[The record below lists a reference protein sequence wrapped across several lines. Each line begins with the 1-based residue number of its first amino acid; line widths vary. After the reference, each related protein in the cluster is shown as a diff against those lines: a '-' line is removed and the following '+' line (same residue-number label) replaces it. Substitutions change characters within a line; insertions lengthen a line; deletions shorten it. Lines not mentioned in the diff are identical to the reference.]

1 VEAQGPRDRL
11 KDRRLARVPYD
22 SESVRALFDD
32 MASTY
37 GHVNL
42 ISSFG
47 FTARW
52 RHQVVAGLP
61 LASAE
66 CVIDLMSGMGEL
78 WRSLA
83 LLPASAHVVAVDF
96 SSEMVQRA
104 RRTRHFSVDVREAD
118 ALTWVFPPS
127 TADIIVSSFGLKTL
141 DREQQR
147 QLAERVAGWLK
158 PGGSYSFVEISVPSS
173 RPLRSLY
180 MFYLRRV
187 IPLIGRFFLGNA
199 QSYRMLG
206 VYTAA
211 FQNSAHF
218 ASCLA
223 QAGLVSVP
231 VSYFFGCAT
240 GVRGRKPL
248 AIGTRASAGS

>member
-1 VEAQGPRDRL
+1 LATPR
-11 KDRRLARVPYD
+11 YD
-22 SESVRALFDD
+22 PESVQALFDD

-52 RHQVVAGLP
+52 RHQVVAALP
-61 LASAE
+61 LASAD

-83 LLPASAHVVAVDF
+83 PALRSSARVVGVDF
-96 SSEMVQRA
+96 SSEMV
-104 RRTRHFSVDVREAD
+104 RRTRRRWHFSVDVREAD
-118 ALTWVFPPS
+118 ALTWDFPPS
-127 TADIIVSSFGLKTL
+127 SADIVVSSFGLKTL

-147 QLAERVAGWLK
+147 QLAERVARLLR
-158 PGGSYSFVEISVPSS
+158 PGGSYSFVEISVPPFV
-173 RPLRSLY
+173 PLRLVY
-180 MFYLRRV
+180 MFYLHKV
-187 IPLIGRFFLGNA
+187 IPLIGRLFLGNA
-199 QSYRMLG
+199 DSYRMLG
-206 VYTAA
+206 AYTEA
-211 FQNSAHF
+211 FDNSTHF

-223 QAGLVSVP
+223 EAGLESEP

-240 GVRGRKPL
+240 GVRGKKPDVV
-248 AIGTRASAGS
+248 